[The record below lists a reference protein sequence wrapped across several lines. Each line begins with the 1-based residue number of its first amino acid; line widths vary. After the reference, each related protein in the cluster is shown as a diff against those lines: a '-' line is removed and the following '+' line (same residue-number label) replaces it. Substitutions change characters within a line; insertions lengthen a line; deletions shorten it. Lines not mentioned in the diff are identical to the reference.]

1 MPNNFNDEEK
11 TIWAT
16 TETSTILKRLG
27 VKKKVNFTHQSVTK
41 SVRFQVPK
49 AASMNMT
56 VFWYVA
62 LFSMIEDDR
71 RFRGAYCHQFCQ
83 ICYRYRIQNSKD
95 QSR

>member
-41 SVRFQVPK
+41 SVRFRVPT

-56 VFWYVA
+56 
-62 LFSMIEDDR
+62 M
-71 RFRGAYCHQFCQ
+71 
-83 ICYRYRIQNSKD
+83 
-95 QSR
+95 